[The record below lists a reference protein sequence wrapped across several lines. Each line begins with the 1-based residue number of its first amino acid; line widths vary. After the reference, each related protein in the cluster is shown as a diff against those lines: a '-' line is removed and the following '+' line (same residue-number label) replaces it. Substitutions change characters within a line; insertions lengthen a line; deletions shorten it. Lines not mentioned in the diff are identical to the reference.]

1 MKMNTFKRAD
11 ILLPNT
17 DDLSKWAV
25 IACDQFTSQP
35 EYWERVNKIVGDA
48 VSSLRLVLPE
58 VELEGLTDARIA
70 EINAAM
76 ADYLNNEIFKELK
89 NAYVYVER
97 TLLNGSV
104 RCGVVGAVDLE
115 AYDYSAGATSDVRA
129 TEKTVVERIPPRKRI
144 RQNAP
149 IELPHVLLLCNDEDK
164 MLIESLAALKETLP
178 KLYDFELMES
188 GGHITGWLV
197 QGEAADAFDRKLD
210 EYAASAP
217 AKYSDLDGTP
227 LLFAVG
233 DGNHSLAT
241 AKACYEDLKNS
252 SDDDLSN
259 HPARYALVELGNIHD
274 ESLEFEAIH
283 RIIKNTD
290 PYAMLNAIRETLG
303 EGNCPIEWV
312 AGNKQGTIMLPQKPG
327 ELPVGIL
334 QAFLDDYLKD
344 HAGVIDYIHGDDTL
358 RSLASEADS
367 IGFILPA
374 MEKSELFRG
383 IVAGGV
389 LPRKTF
395 SMGHAEEKRYYLEAR
410 KIK

>member
-1 MKMNTFKRAD
+1 MKTFKKAD
-11 ILLPNT
+11 ILLPKT
-17 DDLSKWAV
+17 DEMEKWAV

-35 EYWERVNKIVGDA
+35 EYWAKVKASVGDA
-48 VSSLRLVLPE
+48 ISSLDLILPE
-58 VELEGLTDARIA
+58 VELEQLSDARIA
-70 EINAAM
+70 EINSAM
-76 ADYLNNEIFKELK
+76 ADYLARDVFAVYE

-97 TLLNGSV
+97 TLLNGTI
-104 RCGVVGAVDLE
+104 RRGIVGAVDLE
-115 AYDYSAGATSDVRA
+115 EYDYSSGATSNIRA

-144 RQNAP
+144 RENAP
-149 IELPHVLLLCNDEDK
+149 IELPHVLLLCDDGEK
-164 MLIESLAALKETLP
+164 RLIESIAGNKNSLP
-178 KLYDFELMES
+178 MLYDFELMEK

-197 QGEAADAFDRKLD
+197 QGEAADLFDRALD

-217 AKYSDLDGTP
+217 ERYRDLDGTP

-241 AKACYEDLKNS
+241 AKACYEALKAS
-252 SDDDLSN
+252 TSDDLSD

-274 ESLEFEAIH
+274 DSLEFEPIH
-283 RIIKNTD
+283 RIIKHTD
-290 PYAMLNAIRETLG
+290 PDVLLKAIDETLG
-303 EGNCPIEWV
+303 VGDCPIEWV
-312 AGNKQGTIMLPQKPG
+312 SGGKKGTLMLPLRSG
-327 ELPVGIL
+327 ELPVGVL

-344 HAGVIDYIHGDDTL
+344 HAGTIDYIHGDDTV
-358 RSLASEADS
+358 RELASDDDS
-367 IGFILPA
+367 IGFLLPA
-374 MEKSELFRG
+374 MEKSDLFRG